1 MWRGG
6 VPASEKV
13 MVLAS
18 RGWPLRDGAPA
29 NGALGRSRVAVVIA
43 SGRVLEL
50 HRWPVKSM
58 GGQQVD
64 AFEVDS
70 RGVAGDRTHA
80 LFDRFRDA
88 PRRLTARQAP
98 GLLRWGAAYE
108 GVNGFPPASP
118 PWPTLTAP
126 DGARSAWDDP
136 ALPAA
141 LAADL
146 GREVALVRD
155 LDGQQDLERSVL
167 VTTRATHEAIERE
180 LGQALDPRRWRT
192 NVLVELDAEAYA
204 EEAWEGRRLTIGS
217 AEFDLLHPCERC
229 VIPTRDPDTA
239 EKLPELLRWLFRER
253 QGLFGM
259 NARPLGSAIVT
270 AGDRVSVS

>member
-1 MWRGG
+1 
-6 VPASEKV
+6 
-13 MVLAS
+13 
-18 RGWPLRDGAPA
+18 
-29 NGALGRSRVAVVIA
+29 
-43 SGRVLEL
+43 
-50 HRWPVKSM
+50 M

-64 AFEVDS
+64 AFEVDE

-108 GVNGFPPASP
+108 GVDGFAPAAPPL
-118 PWPTLTAP
+118 PTLTAP
-126 DGARSAWDDP
+126 DGVRSAWDDP

-167 VTTRATHEAIERE
+167 ITTRATHEAIERE

-217 AEFDLLHPCERC
+217 TEFDLLHPCERC

-239 EKLPELLRWLFRER
+239 EKLPELLRWLFHER
-253 QGLFGM
+253 RGLFGM
-259 NARPLGSAIVT
+259 NARPLGSGVV
-270 AGDRVSVS
+270 AGGNRVCVS